1 MFDAVHGKEGSKKK
15 RRSQIQSYP
24 PLGLCYL
31 SSYMIS
37 KGIIDVEIIDCV
49 ERDFTSDRCAEY
61 IINNGFNVVG
71 ISVTSFSLKEVKS
84 IIDVLRKR
92 KMDIKIVLG
101 GVHVTYHPDIVRIL
115 GADYGIRG
123 DGEESFYKIV
133 TNFNKNI
140 EGLVFID
147 QGVVKYNQPAR
158 IDDLD
163 ILPLP
168 QLIDHDYKFPIFSG
182 AKIYILTTS
191 RGCPYKC
198 TFCGLPNLKEKF
210 RVESVEKTIQQL
222 ERLKAHKYEFCD
234 FKDDIFTLDR
244 QRIVDLCYQIIGKNL
259 EMKWSAQTRADLV
272 DFELLELMKKAGCYF
287 LQFGVESGVE
297 RIRNEI
303 LKKNL
308 SDEAI
313 FNAVKMCK
321 KVGIKTAALTLIG
334 SPTETLDDMRST
346 VKFVKDLKPDYMDVL
361 LTVPIL
367 GSELYE
373 KCVIEKR
380 ISENIWEEIIKD
392 DKAIPVYVPD
402 GVNLEDMKKIQSN
415 AYRSFYF
422 NGGRI
427 LKECLN
433 IRSFRQ
439 FLMKM
444 KIAYSIIR
452 NY

>member
-1 MFDAVHGKEGSKKK
+1 
-15 RRSQIQSYP
+15 
-24 PLGLCYL
+24 
-31 SSYMIS
+31 MIS
-37 KGIIDVEIIDCV
+37 KGIKDVEIIDCV
-49 ERDFTSDRCAEY
+49 ERDFTSNMCVDY
-61 IINNGFNVVG
+61 IVNNDFKIVG
-71 ISVTSFSLKEVKS
+71 ISVTSFLLKEIKS
-84 IIDVLRKR
+84 IIDALRKR
-92 KMDIKIVLG
+92 KKDIVVILG

-133 TNFNKNI
+133 TNFNQNI
-140 EGLVFID
+140 DGLVFFD

-168 QLIDHDYKFPIFSG
+168 QLIDHEYKFPIFSG

-198 TFCGLPNLKEKF
+198 IFCGLPNLKEKF

-222 ERLKAHKYEFCD
+222 ERLIANKYEFAD

-244 QRIVDLCYQIIGKNL
+244 ERIVDLCRQMIDKKLNI
-259 EMKWSAQTRADLV
+259 KWSAQTRADLV
-272 DFELLELMKKAGCYF
+272 DFELLKLMKKAGCYF

-308 SDEAI
+308 SDESI
-313 FNAVKMCK
+313 FNTVKMCK

-334 SPTETLDDMRST
+334 SPTETLEDMKST
-346 VKFVKDLKPDYMDVL
+346 VKFIKKLNPDYMDVL

-373 KCVIEKR
+373 RSVVEKR
-380 ISENIWEEIIKD
+380 ISENIWEEIVKENKD
-392 DKAIPVYVPD
+392 IPVYVPD
-402 GVNLEDMKKIQSN
+402 GIKLDDMKKIQSN
-415 AYRSFYF
+415 AYQSFYF
-422 NGGRI
+422 NIGRVF
-427 LKECLN
+427 KECVD
-433 IRSFRQ
+433 IRNLRH
-439 FLMKM
+439 FLAKI
-444 KIAYSIIR
+444 KIAYNIIH